1 MSDKHEIETVRT
13 PSFGLDGRSALV
25 TGAGRG
31 LGAGAAIA
39 LAEAGADVVL
49 MSRTESELEIV
60 AERVRREGREATVV
74 VCDVTDTARL
84 EAAIR
89 GLDALDIVVNN
100 AGVNFPM
107 PFLELP
113 VERLAQ
119 MLDLNIRACLMVARF
134 SVERMLQSPDRRKR
148 GGAII
153 NMSSQMGHVG
163 APIRVVYCTTKH
175 GLEGMTK
182 ALALELAETG
192 IRVNSVGPTF
202 FETPLARPMLAQPEF
217 RRDVLDRIALGRL
230 GKTEDLMGA
239 IVFLASPAAAM
250 ITGTSLLIDGGWTA
264 R

>member
-1 MSDKHEIETVRT
+1 MSDRHEIEAVRT
-13 PSFGLDGRSALV
+13 PSFALHGQTALV

-39 LAEAGADVVL
+39 LAEAGADLVL
-49 MSRTESELEIV
+49 LSRTASELEIV
-60 AERVRREGREATVV
+60 AERVRREGREARQV
-74 VCDVTDTARL
+74 VCDVTDTAAL
-84 EAAIR
+84 ETAF
-89 GLDALDIVVNN
+89 GDLDELDIVVNN
-100 AGVNFPM
+100 AGTNFPG

-113 VERLAQ
+113 IERLDM
-119 MLDLNIRACLMVARF
+119 MLDLNLRAALMVARLA
-134 SVERMLQSPDRRKR
+134 VDRMLRAPDRRER

-163 APIRVVYCTTKH
+163 APNRVVYCTTKH

-182 ALALELAETG
+182 ALALELAKTG
-192 IRVNSVGPTF
+192 IRVNSIGPTF
-202 FETPLARPMLAQPEF
+202 FESPLARPMLADPEF
-217 RRDVLDRIALGRL
+217 RRDVLGRIALGRL

-250 ITGTSLLIDGGWTA
+250 ITGTSLLVDGGWTA

>member
-1 MSDKHEIETVRT
+1 MSDNAEIDTLRT
-13 PSFGLDGRSALV
+13 PSFALHGRTALV

-39 LAEAGADVVL
+39 LAEAGADLVL
-49 MSRTESELEIV
+49 MSRTESELDRV
-60 AERVRREGREATVV
+60 AERVRAEGREARVA

-84 EAAIR
+84 EATIA

-100 AGVNFPM
+100 AGINFPM
-107 PFLELP
+107 PMLELP
-113 VERLAQ
+113 VEKLDQ
-119 MLDLNIRACLMVARF
+119 MLNLNLRACLMVARF
-134 SVERMLQSPDRRKR
+134 SVERMLREENRKAR

-163 APIRVVYCTTKH
+163 APTRVVYCATKH

-182 ALALELAETG
+182 ALALELAESG
-192 IRVNSVGPTF
+192 IRVNSLGPTF
-202 FETPLARPMLAQPEF
+202 FETPLARPMLADPQF
-217 RRDVLDRIALGRL
+217 RTDVLDRIALGRL

-250 ITGTSLLIDGGWTA
+250 ITGTSLLVDGGWTA